1 MQSKEERE
9 NRRFLFRL
17 IFCTITLVI
26 CTVRILG
33 ILGII

>member
-17 IFCTITLVI
+17 IVCTIALVL
-26 CTVRILG
+26 CAVRILG

>member
-9 NRRFLFRL
+9 NRRFLLRL
-17 IFCTITLVI
+17 IVCTITLVS